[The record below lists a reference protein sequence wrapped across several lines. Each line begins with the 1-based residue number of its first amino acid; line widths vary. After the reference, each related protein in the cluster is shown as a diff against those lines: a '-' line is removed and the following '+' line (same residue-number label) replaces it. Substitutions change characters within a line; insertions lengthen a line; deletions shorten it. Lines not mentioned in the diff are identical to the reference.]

1 MSIKIEIT
9 SGLSVT
15 EAEAVI
21 HLIRIMSGMPTQAV
35 QSDSRY
41 LVEPS
46 SELRIGGETIEQS
59 LAALATD
66 PSLVRVDDEETEG
79 EAPNAAAPELD
90 SKGLPWDERIHAST
104 KTTTADGTWKFKRGV
119 DKALV
124 VQVANELRAATG
136 AVTPPPPPPAP
147 TETVAAPPPP
157 PPPAPVTET
166 AAPPAPPAVET
177 PTATPFVLLMKRITT
192 MQGEGKLDIPTRDK
206 LLGDLGFASVV
217 ALRGNDDAIAAMS
230 DMLDAL

>member
-21 HLIRIMSGMPTQAV
+21 HLIRIMSGMPTT
-35 QSDSRY
+35 
-41 LVEPS
+41 
-46 SELRIGGETIEQS
+46 ELRIGGETIEQS

-136 AVTPPPPPPAP
+136 AVTPPPPPPPPAPVTETAAAP

-192 MQGEGKLDIPTRDK
+192 MQGEGKLDTPTRDK